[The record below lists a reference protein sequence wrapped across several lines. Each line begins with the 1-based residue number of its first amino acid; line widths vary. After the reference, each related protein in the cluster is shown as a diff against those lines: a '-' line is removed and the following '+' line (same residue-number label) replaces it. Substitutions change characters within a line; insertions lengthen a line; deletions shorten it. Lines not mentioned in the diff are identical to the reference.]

1 MNDPILEV
9 NNLRVSFRTY
19 NGKVQAVRG
28 IDFKLF
34 EGETLAIVGES
45 GSGKSVTTKAILGI
59 LPKNSIIEEGEILY
73 KGEDLTK
80 YEEKDFERLCQV
92 HDPARKSELEYAG
105 LPAAFLPLSIAAE
118 REGLFEYQV
127 YVAKDKGLV
136 VGFIAFSDTELAWLY
151 VDRSC
156 ARQGVG
162 SELMRFAL
170 ERVQDDAEIEVLDG
184 NEPALALYAKFG
196 FNYLILKN
204 H

>member
-1 MNDPILEV
+1 MSLQLNI
-9 NNLRVSFRTY
+9 R
-19 NGKVQAVRG
+19 
-28 IDFKLF
+28 
-34 EGETLAIVGES
+34 
-45 GSGKSVTTKAILGI
+45 
-59 LPKNSIIEEGEILY
+59 
-73 KGEDLTK
+73 K

-127 YVAKDKGLV
+127 YVAEDKGLV

-162 SELMRFAL
+162 S
-170 ERVQDDAEIEVLDG
+170 DAEIEVLDG

-196 FNYLILKN
+196 FTTVRMVTGVMPGNESFPVTVHVLERQ
-204 H
+204 